1 MELAK
6 AHALVHR
13 LHSRGS
19 FVLYS
24 DGFLDEHAPGL
35 IAMAEG
41 LSSAQGRTKAQ
52 AHRLSFVLVEAYQ
65 NIIRHRAQVGG
76 AGSRS
81 LILLQVG
88 TDADLVMSLDPVTKD
103 EAQRLDAALHEIA
116 RSDAEQL
123 KVRFLARL
131 RDGARTLR
139 GGAGLGL
146 IEMAR
151 RSGGG
156 LLHAWLPMDEAHR
169 LLLLQTLFAGHRDLA
184 YAPQEARA
192 LQSLVSELDA
202 RFALRLGRSAS
213 AEAAAL
219 RIMEQEAASPDRLA
233 RAFHAAREWLS
244 EAAPS
249 LPASVAL
256 LSENAPQRL
265 LLSVSGP
272 AGQLVP
278 LGARIGAAAALDKAQ
293 LDARHRSALLGRGG
307 AGAMSAALLELAGM
321 AHGTPGHAVVDEGD
335 AAWLHWAIPVRA
347 GR

>member
-13 LHSRGS
+13 LHSRGW

-24 DGFLDEHAPGL
+24 GSFLDEHAPGL

-41 LSSAQGRTKAQ
+41 LSGAIGRTRAQ

-88 TDADLVMSLDPVTKD
+88 PEADLVMSLDPVANE
-103 EAQRLDAALHEIA
+103 EAQRLDTALHDIA
-116 RSDAEQL
+116 RSDSDQL

-156 LLHAWLPMDEAHR
+156 LLHAWLPLDEEHR
-169 LLLLQTLFAGHRDLA
+169 LLLLQILFAGQHDLA
-184 YAPQEARA
+184 YGREEAQA
-192 LQSLVSELDA
+192 LQALIGDLDA
-202 RFALRLGRSAS
+202 RFALRLGCSAS

-219 RIMEQEAASPDRLA
+219 RIMELESASPDRLA
-233 RAFHAAREWLS
+233 TVFHAAREWLS
-244 EAAPS
+244 DAAPG
-249 LPASVAL
+249 LPAAVAL
-256 LSENAPQRL
+256 LGAGSAQRL
-265 LLSVSGP
+265 LLSVAGP
-272 AGQLVP
+272 FDRLEAMRAQ
-278 LGARIGAAAALDKAQ
+278 AQAAMALDKAE
-293 LDARHRSALLGRGG
+293 LEARHRSALLGRE
-307 AGAMSAALLELAGM
+307 APGAMSAALLELARM
-321 AHGTPGHAVVDEGD
+321 AHGHLIHAVVEEGD
-335 AAWLHWAIPVRA
+335 SAWLHWAIPVQA